1 MSDCI
6 VKTENLT
13 KRFGDIAAVDS
24 LNMEISRGQVFGF
37 LGPNG
42 SGKTTTIAMML
53 SLIRP
58 TAGKVYMFGQELSPE
73 ALMRVGTVMDTGGFY
88 PDLSGLDNLL
98 IFGGLHQPVGRKRL
112 AEVLETVS
120 LADRAKTKFHT
131 YSMGMKQRLAIALA
145 MLGDPEFYIFD
156 EPTNGMDPEG
166 IADIRGLIIRLA
178 EQGKT
183 VFLASHLLAEVEQVC
198 SHLAILKKGKVV
210 RQGAMEELLF
220 LHGRSEMELSVANP
234 VKTVAI
240 LFDAGF
246 DSRIEGDLVIVTAH
260 EGQAEAIGVCL
271 AAEGIYPRGM
281 TRAKSTL
288 ESVFLQATE
297 S

>member
-6 VKTENLT
+6 VKTEDLT
-13 KRFGDIAAVDS
+13 RRFGDITAVDK
-24 LNMEISRGQVFGF
+24 LNIEIHRGHVFGF

-58 TAGKVYMFGQELSPE
+58 TSGKVYMFGQELSPE

-88 PDLSGLDNLL
+88 TDLSGLDNLL
-98 IFGGLHQPVGRKRL
+98 IFGGLHQSVDRKRL
-112 AEVLETVS
+112 ADVLETVS
-120 LADRAKTKFHT
+120 LADRAKSKLHT

-210 RQGAMEELLF
+210 RQGAMEELLSR
-220 LHGRSEMELSVANP
+220 HGRSEMELEVADP
-234 VKTVAI
+234 VRAVAV
-240 LFDAGF
+240 LFDGGF
-246 DSRIEGDLVIVTAH
+246 DARIENELVLVTAH
-260 EGQAEAIGVCL
+260 EGQTDAIGACL
-271 AAEGIYPRGM
+271 AGQGIYPREM
-281 TRAKSTL
+281 RRAKSTL

-297 S
+297 G